1 MIVSETDQLVRH
13 KLRRA
18 IELLPKRQ
26 REDLYLRYF
35 ENLTYEEIAQV
46 MGLQR
51 QAVANYLQ
59 KLCEHW
65 HQLTTLVLLISRPLK
80 RV

>member
-1 MIVSETDQLVRH
+1 MIVSETDQLIRH

-26 REDLYLRYF
+26 REALYLRYF

-51 QAVANYLQ
+51 QAVANYLLGI
-59 KLCEHW
+59 KSSAN
-65 HQLTTLVLLISRPLK
+65 TGISLPH
-80 RV
+80 